1 MDKTSTIVITICVI
15 LLFLTWQ
22 TPQQTPQPVT
32 QVPTVATTQEIAPVK
47 KEAIKVAPVKKQP
60 KTNFKNV
67 TLSNDKI
74 SVVINPNLGGV
85 TQVNLAAYMAEE
97 DKKQAYSFPMENAP
111 LLKLKS
117 VTGYALNITSAV
129 HKGDTLVVEG
139 HVDGLSVDFTQTF
152 ALSDQETESAQYI
165 LTSKVTFNNT
175 SEKPISMGDV
185 LVGIGSITPLIPG
198 SKSYIYG
205 GETNQRLVWRDTQG
219 EDVDYEDAKSIFS
232 ATGNKFRNGNTLDW
246 VGLENRYFTTILNS
260 PTKLQA
266 ANASTFALGEKKGN
280 GLVGYGQMGMKL
292 IQGGQSQ
299 TFDFSAYVGPKKY
312 DLLLA
317 LGQSQEDML
326 DLGITGISTLSK
338 IVLNMLIW
346 LGTMG
351 LNYGLV
357 VIIITVIIKG
367 LFWPITHKSSV
378 SMKRMSSIQP
388 LIKELR
394 EKHKGN
400 QQLIQQKTMEIYKEH
415 KVNPIGGCLPM
426 FIQIPVFF
434 ALYSTFRSAVEL
446 RHNSFLWCSDLAR
459 PDTVGTLFSIAINPL
474 AILMV
479 VTMFAQQLLAPT
491 SVDPNQKKMMLAMP
505 FIMLFFMYDM
515 PAGLTLYWTVSQLL
529 SIVQQHFTNK
539 SIKLDTK

>member
-15 LLFLTWQ
+15 LLFFTWQ
-22 TPQQTPQPVT
+22 TPQQAPQPV
-32 QVPTVATTQEIAPVK
+32 APVSVAKEQLPNPVQKDAVKVVPAK
-47 KEAIKVAPVKKQP
+47 KPT
-60 KTNFKNV
+60 TNFKDI
-67 TLSNDKI
+67 TLTNDQI
-74 SVVINPNLGGV
+74 SVVINPNVGGV
-85 TQVNLAAYMAEE
+85 TKVDLKSFKAE
-97 DKKQAYSFPMENAP
+97 DDTTRGYSFPMEQAP
-111 LLKLKS
+111 LLKVKS
-117 VTGYALNITSAV
+117 LTGYSLLITDSKQV
-129 HKGDTLVVEG
+129 GNQLVITG
-139 HVDGLSVDFTQTF
+139 KVDGLSVNFTQTF
-152 ALSDQETESAQYI
+152 MLSDKKTDADQYI
-165 LTSKVTFNNT
+165 LKSMVTFQN
-175 SEKPISMGDV
+175 SSDKPMAVGDL
-185 LVGIGSITPLIPG
+185 LVGIGAITPLIPG
-198 SKSYIYG
+198 SSSYIYG
-205 GETNQRLVWRDTQG
+205 GETNQRLVWRDHKD
-219 EDVDYEDAKSIFS
+219 EDVDYENAKSIAS
-232 ATGNKFRNGNTLDW
+232 ADGKTFRNGDELDW

-260 PTKLQA
+260 STRLQA
-266 ANASTFALGEKKGN
+266 ANASAFSLEEGKGH
-280 GLVGYGQMGMKL
+280 GLVGYGQIQMGL
-292 IQGGQSQ
+292 LQGGQSKS
-299 TFDFSAYVGPKKY
+299 FGFSAYVGPKKY

-317 LGQSQEDML
+317 LGQDQEDML
-326 DLGITGISTLSK
+326 DLGFAFIRPLSK

-378 SMKRMSSIQP
+378 SMKKMSSIQP
-388 LIKELR
+388 LVKELR

-400 QQLIQQKTMEIYKEH
+400 QQLIQQKTMELYKEH

-539 SIKLDTK
+539 SIKIGNK

>member
-15 LLFLTWQ
+15 LLFFTWQ
-22 TPQQTPQPVT
+22 TPQQAPQPVT
-32 QVPTVATTQEIAPVK
+32 AVPTTQVQEATPVQKEKVKAVAT
-47 KEAIKVAPVKKQP
+47 IKP
-60 KTNFKNV
+60 TTDFKNV
-67 TLSNDKI
+67 TLANDKI
-74 SVVINPNLGGV
+74 SVVINPNVGGV
-85 TQVNLAAYMAEE
+85 TNVDLTAYMAEE
-97 DKKQAYSFPMENAP
+97 DKTKGYSFPMTNGP

-117 VTGYALNITSAV
+117 KTGYALQITGS
-129 HKGDTLVVEG
+129 KQTGNQLVITG
-139 HVDGLSVDFTQTF
+139 KVDGLSVNFTQTF
-152 ALSDQETESAQYI
+152 ALSDKKTDAEQYI
-165 LTSKVTFNNT
+165 LNSKVTFQNT
-175 SEKPISMGDV
+175 SDKPVAIGD
-185 LVGIGSITPLIPG
+185 LFVGIGSITPLIPG
-198 SKSYIYG
+198 SSSYIYG
-205 GETNQRLVWRDTQG
+205 GETNQRLVWRDHQN
-219 EDVDYEDAKSIFS
+219 EDVDYENAKSIS
-232 ATGNKFRNGNTLDW
+232 DTDGNVFHKGELLDW

-260 PTKLQA
+260 STRLQA
-266 ANASTFALGEKKGN
+266 ANASTFSLGDDKGN
-280 GLVGYGQMGMKL
+280 GLIGYAQMQMTL
-292 IQGGQSQ
+292 LQGGQSQ
-299 TFDFSAYVGPKKY
+299 SFDFNAYVGPKKY

-317 LGQSQEDML
+317 LGQDQEDML
-326 DLGITGISTLSK
+326 DLGMVGIRSLSK

-479 VTMFAQQLLAPT
+479 VTMFAQQILAPT
-491 SVDPNQKKMMLAMP
+491 SADPNQKKMMLAMP

-539 SIKLDTK
+539 SIKIDTK